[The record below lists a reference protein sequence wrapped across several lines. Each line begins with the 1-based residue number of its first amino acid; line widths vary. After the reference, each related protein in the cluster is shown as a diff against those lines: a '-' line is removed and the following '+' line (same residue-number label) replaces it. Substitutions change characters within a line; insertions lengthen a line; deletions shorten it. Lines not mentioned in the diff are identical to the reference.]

1 MRLDAPD
8 WEAED
13 TLTLAIPGTPVA
25 QGSKR
30 HVGGGRM
37 IEMNKDLHPW
47 RRDIAMTAVEQN
59 AEIRDGAI
67 SVTLDFYF
75 TRPRGHFGKRG
86 LRPSAPARPSVRPDI
101 DKLARAVLDALTGI
115 AFRDDGQVAELV
127 CRKHYAAEGKPPGVT
142 VEIGV
147 L

>member
-1 MRLDAPD
+1 MRLETPD
-8 WEAED
+8 WED
-13 TLTLAIPGTPVA
+13 QTLTLAIPGTPVP

-30 HVGGGRM
+30 HIGGGRM
-37 IEMNKDLHPW
+37 IEMSKDLQPW
-47 RRDIAMTAVEQN
+47 RRDIAQTAIENEAQIV
-59 AEIRDGAI
+59 DGAI

-86 LRPSAPARPSVRPDI
+86 LRPSAPVRPSVRPDI

-127 CRKHYAAEGKPPGVT
+127 CRKHYAPEGKPPGVT
-142 VEIGV
+142 VEIAV